1 MADSPTMFSD
11 GATPIPADPP
21 PGSELFGG
29 PPDNEVP
36 MAFVPGPGG
45 APVLVVYD
53 PSARVP
59 TESERSRAFTPEGP
73 WRLSEEEFDAL
84 RKASAAGA

>member
-1 MADSPTMFSD
+1 MAEPSRTFSD
-11 GATPIPADPP
+11 GVTPIPADPP
-21 PGSELFGG
+21 PGAELFGG

-53 PSARVP
+53 PDARIP
-59 TESERSRAFTPEGP
+59 TDSERARSFTPDGL
-73 WRLSEEEFDAL
+73 WRVTEEEFAAL